1 MKGTGV
7 EVKFPV
13 VCVGGSAGGLDAG
26 HLRERAAEGDGTDR
40 RAAMR
45 RHAPRAGSHGFSS

>member
-1 MKGTGV
+1 MKSTGV
-7 EVKFPV
+7 EVTFPV

-26 HLRERAAEGDGTDR
+26 NSRERAAEGDGTDP

-45 RHAPRAGSHGFSS
+45 RHAPRAGSYGFSS